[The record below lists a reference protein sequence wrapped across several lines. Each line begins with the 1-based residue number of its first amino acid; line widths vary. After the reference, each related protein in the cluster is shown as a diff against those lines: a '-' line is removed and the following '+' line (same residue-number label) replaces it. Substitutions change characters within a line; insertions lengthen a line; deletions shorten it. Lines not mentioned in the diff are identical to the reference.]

1 MIDKYILR
9 LLNSNSERPVDAL
22 AEKHILLTH
31 SVTDNLKSRDAS
43 ASKKEWMCGRGGGGQ
58 SQPNILSFWLQMLIV
73 LFCSSGFSFLISPL
87 SFFSFISG
95 SIEPIQP
102 PTHPPG
108 TKLKQWNFSTTI
120 IIFIIHV
127 PSSVLDNAP
136 RDRQRKLTKNLGNL
150 NFCWVSLCL
159 EA

>member
-1 MIDKYILR
+1 MSL
-9 LLNSNSERPVDAL
+9 S
-22 AEKHILLTH
+22 
-31 SVTDNLKSRDAS
+31 LKSSITKIFGTVPLLIQGNYFAHNGEKEDF
-43 ASKKEWMCGRGGGGQ
+43 SKKEWVCRRGRGGQ

-136 RDRQRKLTKNLGNL
+136 RDRQRKLTKNLGNH
-150 NFCWVSLCL
+150 NFCWVSPCL

>member
-1 MIDKYILR
+1 MTIIGSYVSLAQVVHHQNIWHSASPHPR
-9 LLNSNSERPVDAL
+9 ELLCSSWENEDF
-22 AEKHILLTH
+22 
-31 SVTDNLKSRDAS
+31 
-43 ASKKEWMCGRGGGGQ
+43 SKKEWVCGRGGGGQ
-58 SQPNILSFWLQMLIV
+58 SQPNILSFSLQMLIV
-73 LFCSSGFSFLISPL
+73 LFGSSGFSFLISPL

-150 NFCWVSLCL
+150 NFC
-159 EA
+159 